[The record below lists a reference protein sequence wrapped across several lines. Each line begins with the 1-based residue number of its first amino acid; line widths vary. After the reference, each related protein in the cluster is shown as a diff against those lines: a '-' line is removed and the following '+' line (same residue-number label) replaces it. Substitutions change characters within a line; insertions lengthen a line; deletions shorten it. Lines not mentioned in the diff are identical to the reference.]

1 MKTDT
6 KIAIGISSIMIF
18 IGLFLFVWIL
28 PFLFVWLSFGTEL
41 SNEESLPYLQKAVK
55 YSIFKPQKLYTLET
69 IIPTLLVLDK
79 NKEAISY
86 YEIYEKQHPD
96 NDNLNTKATKTLVTY
111 AYIKTNN
118 YDKALTIAK
127 DTNNLYQQA
136 KIYIATNNLDMA
148 KKTVEEIFSTKT
160 KSKLPYLYV
169 AQIQL
174 KEGYPKSANT
184 SIDKLL
190 LVNPQHTE
198 ALETKAEILKALGLT
213 DEYNKYVRKI
223 EKLKKERKIKRK

>member
-79 NKEAISY
+79 NEEAISY

-213 DEYNKYVRKI
+213 DEYSKYVRKI

>member
-118 YDKALTIAK
+118 YDKALRIAK